1 MNELFK
7 DLFYLLLLFVLTWC
21 GFYLFTRH
29 DTIEQRVTRYNCD
42 LSEFVA
48 RIPDDIRAECRRQ
61 KIIQLNT
68 VKE

>member
-29 DTIEQRVTRYNCD
+29 DTIEQRAARYNCD
-42 LSEFVA
+42 LAEFVA